1 LIVFAG
7 GSAFQ
12 VTKIN
17 NGLLWSL
24 SFVLGFAVLLLYV
37 LMHYILNEPI
47 ERFLKYCNYSQIQT
61 LTISWN
67 SGTTQ

>member
-1 LIVFAG
+1 LIVFSG

-17 NGLLWSL
+17 GLLWGLSL
-24 SFVLGFAVLLLYV
+24 VLGFAVLLLYV